1 MNSASKLQH
10 KVVGPAIK
18 KALKLKRHNSQIL
31 LDTCQGLNETVSL
44 FVEYRLNSCLRRLQ
58 SPQHSHHSSHQS
70 SLVRPRRWD
79 FSIPW
84 ALLPSEMRKASGSC
98 ESLKSSMDEQLDDD
112 WMSVIFSSTFCLLI
126 SD

>member
-1 MNSASKLQH
+1 MNVTERSLSACA
-10 KVVGPAIK
+10 G
-18 KALKLKRHNSQIL
+18 
-31 LDTCQGLNETVSL
+31 SL
-44 FVEYRLNSCLRRLQ
+44 RQVQ
-58 SPQHSHHSSHQS
+58 A
-70 SLVRPRRWD
+70 
-79 FSIPW
+79 FSIPS